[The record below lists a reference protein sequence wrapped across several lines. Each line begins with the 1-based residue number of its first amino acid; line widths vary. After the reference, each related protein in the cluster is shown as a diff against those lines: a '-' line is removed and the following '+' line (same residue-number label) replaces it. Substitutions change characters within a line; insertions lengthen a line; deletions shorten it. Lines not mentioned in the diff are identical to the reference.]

1 MKLKLTNKEEFLVS
15 MTQYLSNYYL
25 PQKVNKILNDES
37 KFMEIDILDDELA
50 YFDLSLD
57 DFVWDNDY

>member
-25 PQKVNKILNDES
+25 PQKVNKILNDE
-37 KFMEIDILDDELA
+37 LA

>member
-37 KFMEIDILDDELA
+37 KFMEIDILVDELA

>member
-25 PQKVNKILNDES
+25 PQKVNKILNDKN
-37 KFMEIDILDDELA
+37 KFMKIDILDDELA

-57 DFVWDNDY
+57 DFVWDNDC